1 MAVVNCF
8 LIVCVSLSFF
18 FDTAAIFNPAN
29 VGSGLA
35 IVIRTLLQYT
45 VLCGQ
50 LCVLLLR

>member
-1 MAVVNCF
+1 MAIVNCF
-8 LIVCVSLSFF
+8 LIVCVSLSLF
-18 FDTAAIFNPAN
+18 FDTATILNPAN
-29 VGSGLA
+29 VGSGFA